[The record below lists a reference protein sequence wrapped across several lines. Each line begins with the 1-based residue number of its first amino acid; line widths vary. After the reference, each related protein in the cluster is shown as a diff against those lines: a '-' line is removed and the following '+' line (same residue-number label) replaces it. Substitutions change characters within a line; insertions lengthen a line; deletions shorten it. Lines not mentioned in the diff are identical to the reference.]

1 METWFWLVLVAGSV
15 IWAVRERREN
25 TLLRATVKQEQAEI
39 SQQQN
44 AQVQIRLSEARFKA
58 ILETSV
64 DLMTRLDMDGVILEV
79 YTRPGFYNTPPERRV
94 VGKAIDTI
102 YETTVTDRYRQAME
116 QVLLTGRPQR
126 FTYESE
132 YNGRAYGRE
141 VWLTGCGEELIAIE
155 QDTTEQVILAT
166 QLRYLNLYDS
176 LTGLFNRSRFE
187 QEMRH
192 IGGEENCS
200 VGLVVCDLDGL
211 KLINDTLGH
220 EQGDRQLIDVADLL
234 KRCFRP
240 EDHIARISGDEFAAI
255 LPNVDAETLTTI
267 CRKISQE
274 VDEYNLLLPNARL
287 GLSIGHAMRGCPTDM
302 NTLFIEAENEM
313 YRQKRLRDENASQF
327 ILDGMFQSV
336 VARDYFENGH
346 PQRVEEYAAKLATV
360 LGLSF
365 EQAENL
371 RLLSRYHDIGKVGL
385 DERIVMKPGRLTTDE
400 RQRIA
405 QHCEIGCRIA
415 RCVPVLAP
423 VADLILKHHE
433 QWDGSGYPLGLK
445 HTDIPLECRILAIA
459 DAYEVMTAGR
469 PYRHAL
475 SKTEAIEELRRG
487 AGTQFDP
494 KLLEL
499 FLPMLESEHE

>member
-1 METWFWLVLVAGSV
+1 MEIWFWLVLVAGSV
-15 IWAVRERREN
+15 SWAARERREN
-25 TLLRATVKQEQAEI
+25 TLLRATVKQEQTEI

-44 AQVQIRLSEARFKA
+44 TQEQIRLNEARFKA

-64 DLMTRLDMDGVILEV
+64 DVMTRLDLDGVILEL
-79 YTRPGFYNTPPERRV
+79 YTRPGFYQTPPDRRL
-94 VGKAIDTI
+94 VGKKIDSI
-102 YETTVTDRYRQAME
+102 YETSVTDRYQQAME

-126 FTYESE
+126 FTYEGE
-132 YNGRAYGRE
+132 YHGRAYGRE

-155 QDTTEQVILAT
+155 RDTTERVMMAK

-192 IGGEENCS
+192 FGEDEQCS
-200 VGLVVCDLDGL
+200 VGIVVCDLDGL

-220 EQGDRQLIDVADLL
+220 EQGDRQLVDVADLF
-234 KRCFRP
+234 KRCFRA
-240 EDHIARISGDEFAAI
+240 EDHIARIGGDEFAAI
-255 LPNVDAETLTTI
+255 LPNVDDETLTAI

-313 YRQKRLRDENASQF
+313 YRQKQLRDENVRQF

-336 VARDYFENGH
+336 EARDYFKSGH
-346 PQRVEEYAAKLATV
+346 PQRVEEYAVKLAAV
-360 LGLSF
+360 LELSS
-365 EQAENL
+365 EQVENL
-371 RLLSRYHDIGKVGL
+371 HLLSRYHDIGNVGL

-400 RQRIA
+400 RQEIA

-415 RCVPVLAP
+415 RCVPALVP
-423 VADLILKHHE
+423 VADLVLKHHE
-433 QWDGSGYPLGLK
+433 QWDGSGYPLGLQ

-459 DAYEVMTAGR
+459 DAYEAMTAGR

-494 KLLEL
+494 ELLKL
-499 FLPMLESEHE
+499 FLQVLESEHE